1 MLEAAGG
8 NPPPARFRSF
18 HRCRLSALQIQPVE
32 PIAWRDGSGLRQ
44 PTCCTTA
51 DGRIHRTA
59 QFPRG
64 LPPLLTLAIVSGLG
78 LGAMYGL
85 IALGFYMTYAV
96 SSTVNFSQGTSVML
110 GAVLAFVFSQQLQWG
125 IVPSVLVALA
135 ACAVWGVLV
144 ERLAV
149 RPFVRA
155 GSNAWLMSTVA
166 VGIVLENVVLFTF
179 GKEPRSFPSPFS
191 GTHLRIGDIDVY
203 PLQIAIPLV
212 GVAVAVGLALFT
224 RRTRLGQALSAIVQN
239 PAAASLMGIN
249 VSVAVTATYAFS
261 TVLAGI
267 AGILIAPLVTVAADL
282 GTLFGIK
289 AFAVAILGG
298 ITSAR
303 GVVIAGFIFGLVE
316 ALVTAY
322 LGSSHTNILTFTL
335 VIVAL
340 AIRPHGLFGLALV
353 KKV

>member
-1 MLEAAGG
+1 M
-8 NPPPARFRSF
+8 
-18 HRCRLSALQIQPVE
+18 
-32 PIAWRDGSGLRQ
+32 
-44 PTCCTTA
+44 
-51 DGRIHRTA
+51 
-59 QFPRG
+59 
-64 LPPLLTLAIVSGLG
+64 LTLALVSGVG

-85 IALGFYMTYAV
+85 IALGFYMTYSV

-110 GAVLAFVFSQQLQWG
+110 GAVLAFVFSQQLKWG
-125 IVPSVLVALA
+125 IVPSVLLSLAL
-135 ACAVWGVLV
+135 CAVWGALV

-191 GTHLRIGDIDVY
+191 GPHLKLGDIDVY

-212 GVAVAVGLALFT
+212 GIAVAAGLALFT
-224 RRTRLGQALSAIVQN
+224 RRTRLGQSLAAIVQN
-239 PAAASLMGIN
+239 PGAASLMGIN
-249 VSVAVTATYAFS
+249 VSTAVTASYAIS
-261 TVLAGI
+261 TVFAGV
-267 AGILIAPLVTVAADL
+267 AGILIAPLVTVSADL
-282 GTLFGIK
+282 GMLFGIK

-298 ITSAR
+298 IGSAR
-303 GVVIAGFIFGLVE
+303 GVVIAGFIYGLTE
-316 ALVTAY
+316 ALVTSY
-322 LGSSHTNILTFTL
+322 VGSSYTNILTFAL

-340 AIRPHGLFGLALV
+340 AIRPHGLFGVAAV

>member
-1 MLEAAGG
+1 M
-8 NPPPARFRSF
+8 
-18 HRCRLSALQIQPVE
+18 
-32 PIAWRDGSGLRQ
+32 
-44 PTCCTTA
+44 
-51 DGRIHRTA
+51 
-59 QFPRG
+59 
-64 LPPLLTLAIVSGLG
+64 LTLAIVSGLG

-85 IALGFYMTYAV
+85 IALGFYITYAV

-110 GAVLAFVFSQQLQWG
+110 GAVLAFVFSQQLGWG
-125 IVPSVLVALA
+125 IVPSVVVALA
-135 ACAVWGVLV
+135 ACALWGVLV

-191 GTHLRIGDIDVY
+191 GAHLRIGDIDVY
-203 PLQIAIPLV
+203 PLQVAIPLV
-212 GVAVAVGLALFT
+212 GLAVAFGLALFT
-224 RRTRLGQALSAIVQN
+224 RRTRLGQALAAIVQN

-298 ITSAR
+298 ISSAR
-303 GVVIAGFIFGLVE
+303 GVVTAGFIFGLTE
-316 ALVTAY
+316 ALVTAF
-322 LGSSHTNILTFTL
+322 LGSSHTNILTFAL

-340 AIRPHGLFGLALV
+340 AIRPHGLFGLAAV

>member
-1 MLEAAGG
+1 
-8 NPPPARFRSF
+8 
-18 HRCRLSALQIQPVE
+18 
-32 PIAWRDGSGLRQ
+32 
-44 PTCCTTA
+44 
-51 DGRIHRTA
+51 
-59 QFPRG
+59 
-64 LPPLLTLAIVSGLG
+64 LLTLAVVSGLG

-110 GAVLAFVFSQQLQWG
+110 GAVLAFVFSQQLGWWL
-125 IVPSVLVALA
+125 VPSIVVSLA
-135 ACAVWGVLV
+135 ICAVWGVLV

-191 GTHLRIGDIDVY
+191 GPHLALGGIDVY
-203 PLQIAIPLV
+203 PLQVAIPIV
-212 GVAVAVGLALFT
+212 GIAVATGLALFT

-249 VSVAVTATYAFS
+249 VSTAVTASYAIS
-261 TVLAGI
+261 TVFAGV

-303 GVVIAGFIFGLVE
+303 GVVIAGFIYGLTE
-316 ALVTAY
+316 ALVTSFV
-322 LGSSHTNILTFTL
+322 GSSYTNILAFSL

-340 AIRPHGLFGLALV
+340 AIRPHGLFGAAAV
-353 KKV
+353 NKV

>member
-1 MLEAAGG
+1 M
-8 NPPPARFRSF
+8 
-18 HRCRLSALQIQPVE
+18 
-32 PIAWRDGSGLRQ
+32 
-44 PTCCTTA
+44 
-51 DGRIHRTA
+51 
-59 QFPRG
+59 
-64 LPPLLTLAIVSGLG
+64 LTLAIVSGLG

-110 GAVLAFVFSQQLQWG
+110 GAVLAFVFSQQLHWG
-125 IVPSVLVALA
+125 LTASVVAALA
-135 ACAVWGVLV
+135 ICAVWGVLV
-144 ERLAV
+144 ERFAV

-191 GTHLRIGDIDVY
+191 GPHLQLGDIDVY
-203 PLQIAIPLV
+203 PLQVAIPV
-212 GVAVAVGLALFT
+212 VGLALAFGLAIFT

-239 PAAASLMGIN
+239 PAAASLMGID
-249 VSVAVTATYAFS
+249 VSAAVTATYAMS
-261 TVLAGI
+261 TVFAGV

-303 GVVIAGFIFGLVE
+303 GVVVAGFIFGLTE
-316 ALVTAY
+316 ALVTSY
-322 LGSSHTNILTFTL
+322 LGSSYTNVLTFAL

-340 AIRPHGLFGLALV
+340 AIRPHGLFGVAAV
-353 KKV
+353 QKV

>member
-1 MLEAAGG
+1 M
-8 NPPPARFRSF
+8 
-18 HRCRLSALQIQPVE
+18 
-32 PIAWRDGSGLRQ
+32 
-44 PTCCTTA
+44 
-51 DGRIHRTA
+51 
-59 QFPRG
+59 
-64 LPPLLTLAIVSGLG
+64 LTLALVSGVG

-85 IALGFYMTYAV
+85 IALGFYMTYAM

-110 GAVLAFVFSQQLQWG
+110 GAVLVFVFSQQLRWG
-125 IVPSVLVALA
+125 LVPSIAAALA
-135 ACAVWGVLV
+135 ICAVWGVLV

-191 GTHLRIGDIDVY
+191 GPHLQLGDIAVY
-203 PLQIAIPLV
+203 PLQVVIPVV
-212 GVAVAVGLALFT
+212 GIAVAFGLAIFM

-249 VSVAVTATYAFS
+249 VSVAVTASYAIS
-261 TVLAGI
+261 TVFAGV
-267 AGILIAPLVTVAADL
+267 AGILIAPLVTVSADL

-303 GVVIAGFIFGLVE
+303 GVVIAGFIYGLTE
-316 ALVTAY
+316 ALVTAFI
-322 LGSSHTNILTFTL
+322 GSSYTNILTFAL

-340 AIRPHGLFGLALV
+340 AVRPHGLFGVAAV

>member
-1 MLEAAGG
+1 M
-8 NPPPARFRSF
+8 
-18 HRCRLSALQIQPVE
+18 
-32 PIAWRDGSGLRQ
+32 
-44 PTCCTTA
+44 
-51 DGRIHRTA
+51 
-59 QFPRG
+59 
-64 LPPLLTLAIVSGLG
+64 LTLALVSGLG

-96 SSTVNFSQGTSVML
+96 SNTVNFSQGTSVML
-110 GAVLAFVFSQQLQWG
+110 GAVLTFVFSQQLEWG
-125 IVPSVLVALA
+125 LVPSVAAALA

-144 ERLAV
+144 ERFAV

-191 GTHLRIGDIDVY
+191 GPHIQLGDIDVY
-203 PLQIAIPLV
+203 PLQVAIPI
-212 GVAVAVGLALFT
+212 VGLAVAFGLAVFT

-249 VSVAVTATYAFS
+249 VAVAITASYAVS
-261 TVLAGI
+261 TVFAGV
-267 AGILIAPLVTVAADL
+267 AGILIAPLVTVSADL

-298 ITSAR
+298 IASAR
-303 GVVIAGFIFGLVE
+303 GVVLAGFIYGLTE
-316 ALVTAY
+316 ALVTAFI
-322 LGSSHTNILTFTL
+322 GSSYTNILTFAL

-340 AIRPHGLFGLALV
+340 AVRPHGLFGLAAA

>member
-1 MLEAAGG
+1 
-8 NPPPARFRSF
+8 
-18 HRCRLSALQIQPVE
+18 
-32 PIAWRDGSGLRQ
+32 
-44 PTCCTTA
+44 
-51 DGRIHRTA
+51 
-59 QFPRG
+59 
-64 LPPLLTLAIVSGLG
+64 LLTLAIVSGLG

-110 GAVLAFVFSQQLQWG
+110 GAVLVFVFSQQLQWG
-125 IVPSVLVALA
+125 LVPGIAAALA
-135 ACAVWGVLV
+135 LCALWGVLV
-144 ERLAV
+144 ERLVV

-166 VGIVLENVVLFTF
+166 IGIVLENVVLFTF

-191 GTHLRIGDIDVY
+191 GPHLHLGDIDIY
-203 PLQIAIPLV
+203 PLQMAIPI
-212 GVAVAVGLALFT
+212 VGLAVAFGLAAFT

-249 VSVAVTATYAFS
+249 VSVAVTASYAIS
-261 TVLAGI
+261 TVFAGV
-267 AGILIAPLVTVAADL
+267 AGILIAPLVTVSADM

-298 ITSAR
+298 IASAR
-303 GVVIAGFIFGLVE
+303 GVVIAGFIYGLTE
-316 ALVTAY
+316 ALVTAFI
-322 LGSSHTNILTFTL
+322 GSSYTNILTFAL

-340 AIRPHGLFGLALV
+340 AVRPHGLFGLAEV

>member
-1 MLEAAGG
+1 M
-8 NPPPARFRSF
+8 
-18 HRCRLSALQIQPVE
+18 
-32 PIAWRDGSGLRQ
+32 
-44 PTCCTTA
+44 
-51 DGRIHRTA
+51 
-59 QFPRG
+59 
-64 LPPLLTLAIVSGLG
+64 LTLAIVSGLG

-110 GAVLAFVFSQQLQWG
+110 GAVLVFVLSQQLQWALL
-125 IVPSVLVALA
+125 PSIAVALA
-135 ACAVWGVLV
+135 LCALWGILV
-144 ERLAV
+144 ERFAV

-166 VGIVLENVVLFTF
+166 VGIILENVVLFTF

-191 GTHLRIGDIDVY
+191 GAQIRIGEIDVY
-203 PLQIAIPLV
+203 PLQIAIPVV
-212 GVAVAVGLALFT
+212 GLAVAFGLALFT
-224 RRTRLGQALSAIVQN
+224 RRTRAGQALAAIVQN

-249 VSVAVTATYAFS
+249 VSVAVTASYAIS
-261 TVLAGI
+261 TVFAGV
-267 AGILIAPLVTVAADL
+267 AGILIAPLVTVSADL

-303 GVVIAGFIFGLVE
+303 GVVLAGFIFGLTE
-316 ALVTAY
+316 AMVTSY
-322 LGSSHTNILTFTL
+322 VGSSYTNILTFAL

-340 AIRPHGLFGLALV
+340 AVRPHGLFGIAAV

>member
-1 MLEAAGG
+1 M
-8 NPPPARFRSF
+8 
-18 HRCRLSALQIQPVE
+18 
-32 PIAWRDGSGLRQ
+32 
-44 PTCCTTA
+44 
-51 DGRIHRTA
+51 
-59 QFPRG
+59 
-64 LPPLLTLAIVSGLG
+64 LTLALVSGVG

-85 IALGFYMTYAV
+85 IALGFYMTYSV

-110 GAVLAFVFSQQLQWG
+110 GAVLAFVFSQQLKWG
-125 IVPSVLVALA
+125 IVPSVLLSLAL
-135 ACAVWGVLV
+135 CAVWGALV

-191 GTHLRIGDIDVY
+191 GPHLKLGDIDVY

-212 GVAVAVGLALFT
+212 GIAVAAGLALFT
-224 RRTRLGQALSAIVQN
+224 RRTRLGQSLAAIVQN
-239 PAAASLMGIN
+239 PGAASLMGIN
-249 VSVAVTATYAFS
+249 VSTAVTASYAIS
-261 TVLAGI
+261 TVFAGV
-267 AGILIAPLVTVAADL
+267 AGILIAPLVTVSADL
-282 GTLFGIK
+282 GMLFGIQ

-298 ITSAR
+298 IGSAR
-303 GVVIAGFIFGLVE
+303 GVVIAGFIYGLTE
-316 ALVTAY
+316 ALVTSY
-322 LGSSHTNILTFTL
+322 VGSSYTNILTFAL

-340 AIRPHGLFGLALV
+340 AIRPHGLFGVAAV

>member
-1 MLEAAGG
+1 
-8 NPPPARFRSF
+8 
-18 HRCRLSALQIQPVE
+18 
-32 PIAWRDGSGLRQ
+32 
-44 PTCCTTA
+44 
-51 DGRIHRTA
+51 
-59 QFPRG
+59 
-64 LPPLLTLAIVSGLG
+64 LLTLALVSGLG

-85 IALGFYMTYAV
+85 IALGFYITYAV

-110 GAVLAFVFSQQLQWG
+110 GAVLAFVFSQQLGWPF
-125 IVPSVLVALA
+125 VPSVVAALA
-135 ACAVWGVLV
+135 ICAVWGVVV

-149 RPFVRA
+149 RPFARA

-191 GTHLRIGDIDVY
+191 GPHVQIGGIEVY
-203 PLQIAIPLV
+203 PLQIAIPIV
-212 GVAVAVGLALFT
+212 GIAVASGLALFT
-224 RRTRLGQALSAIVQN
+224 RHTRLGQALSAIVQN
-239 PAAASLMGIN
+239 PSAASLMGID
-249 VSVAVTATYAFS
+249 VSVAVTASYALS
-261 TVLAGI
+261 TVFAGV

-303 GVVIAGFIFGLVE
+303 GVVVAGFIYGLTE
-316 ALVTAY
+316 ALVTSY
-322 LGSSHTNILTFTL
+322 VGSSYTNILTFSL

-340 AIRPHGLFGLALV
+340 AVRPHGLFGMAAV

>member
-1 MLEAAGG
+1 
-8 NPPPARFRSF
+8 
-18 HRCRLSALQIQPVE
+18 
-32 PIAWRDGSGLRQ
+32 
-44 PTCCTTA
+44 
-51 DGRIHRTA
+51 
-59 QFPRG
+59 
-64 LPPLLTLAIVSGLG
+64 
-78 LGAMYGL
+78 MYGL
-85 IALGFYMTYAV
+85 IALGYYTTYAV
-96 SSTVNFSQGTSVML
+96 SSTVNFAQGTSVML
-110 GAVLAFVFSQQLQWG
+110 GAVLAFVFSQQLGWPLA
-125 IVPSVLVALA
+125 PSVIAALV

-155 GSNAWLMSTVA
+155 GSSAWLMSTVA

-191 GTHLRIGDIDVY
+191 GPHLQVGGIDVY
-203 PLQIAIPLV
+203 PLQVLIPIV
-212 GVAVAVGLALFT
+212 GISVALGLAVFT

-249 VSVAVTATYAFS
+249 VSVAVTASYALS
-261 TVLAGI
+261 TVFAGV

-303 GVVIAGFIFGLVE
+303 GVVIAGFIYGLTE
-316 ALVTAY
+316 ALVTSFV
-322 LGSSHTNILTFTL
+322 GSSYTNILTFSL
-335 VIVAL
+335 VIAAL
-340 AIRPHGLFGLALV
+340 ALRPHGLFGVAAV
-353 KKV
+353 RKV

>member
-1 MLEAAGG
+1 M
-8 NPPPARFRSF
+8 
-18 HRCRLSALQIQPVE
+18 
-32 PIAWRDGSGLRQ
+32 
-44 PTCCTTA
+44 
-51 DGRIHRTA
+51 
-59 QFPRG
+59 
-64 LPPLLTLAIVSGLG
+64 LTLALVSGVG

-85 IALGFYMTYAV
+85 IALGFYMTYSV

-110 GAVLAFVFSQQLQWG
+110 GAVLAFVFSQQLKWG
-125 IVPSVLVALA
+125 IVPSVLLSLAL
-135 ACAVWGVLV
+135 CAVWGALV

-191 GTHLRIGDIDVY
+191 GAHLRLGEIDVY
-203 PLQIAIPLV
+203 PLQLAIPLV
-212 GVAVAVGLALFT
+212 GLAVAVGLAVFT

-249 VSVAVTATYAFS
+249 VSVAVTASYAIS
-261 TVLAGI
+261 TVFAGI
-267 AGILIAPLVTVAADL
+267 AGILIAPLVTVSADL
-282 GTLFGIK
+282 GMLFGIK

-298 ITSAR
+298 ISSAR
-303 GVVIAGFIFGLVE
+303 GVVIAGFIYGLTE
-316 ALVTAY
+316 ALVTAF
-322 LGSSHTNILTFTL
+322 LGSSYTNILTFAL

-340 AIRPHGLFGLALV
+340 AFRPHGLFGVAAV

>member
-1 MLEAAGG
+1 M
-8 NPPPARFRSF
+8 
-18 HRCRLSALQIQPVE
+18 
-32 PIAWRDGSGLRQ
+32 
-44 PTCCTTA
+44 
-51 DGRIHRTA
+51 
-59 QFPRG
+59 
-64 LPPLLTLAIVSGLG
+64 LTLAIVSGLG

-110 GAVLAFVFSQQLQWG
+110 GAVLAFVFSQQLEWG
-125 IVPSVLVALA
+125 IVASVATALA
-135 ACAVWGVLV
+135 ICALWGALV
-144 ERLAV
+144 ERIAV

-166 VGIVLENVVLFTF
+166 IGIVLENIVLFTF

-191 GTHLRIGDIDVY
+191 GAHLRLGDVDIY
-203 PLQIAIPLV
+203 PLQAAIPVIGL
-212 GVAVAVGLALFT
+212 AVAFGLALFT

-239 PAAASLMGIN
+239 PAAATLMGIN
-249 VSVAVTATYAFS
+249 VSVAVTASYAVS
-261 TVLAGI
+261 TVFAGI
-267 AGILIAPLVTVAADL
+267 AGIMIAPLVSVSADF
-282 GTLFGIK
+282 GTLFGVK

-303 GVVIAGFIFGLVE
+303 GVVVAGFIYGLTE
-316 ALVTAY
+316 ALVTAFV
-322 LGSSHTNILTFTL
+322 GSSYTNILAFAL

-340 AIRPHGLFGLALV
+340 AFRPHGLFGLAAV

>member
-1 MLEAAGG
+1 
-8 NPPPARFRSF
+8 
-18 HRCRLSALQIQPVE
+18 
-32 PIAWRDGSGLRQ
+32 
-44 PTCCTTA
+44 
-51 DGRIHRTA
+51 
-59 QFPRG
+59 
-64 LPPLLTLAIVSGLG
+64 LLTLAIVSGLG

-85 IALGFYMTYAV
+85 IALGFYMTYSV

-110 GAVLAFVFSQQLQWG
+110 GAVLVFVFSQQLQWG
-125 IVPSVLVALA
+125 LAPSVAVALL
-135 ACAVWGVLV
+135 ACAMWGVLI
-144 ERLAV
+144 ERLVV

-166 VGIVLENVVLFTF
+166 IGIVLENVVMFTF

-191 GTHLRIGDIDVY
+191 GPHLQLGEIAVY
-203 PLQIAIPLV
+203 PLQVAIPVV
-212 GVAVAVGLALFT
+212 GIAVAVGLALFT

-249 VSVAVTATYAFS
+249 VSVAVTASYAIS
-261 TVLAGI
+261 TVFAGI
-267 AGILIAPLVTVAADL
+267 AGILIAPLVTVAADM

-298 ITSAR
+298 ISSAR
-303 GVVIAGFIFGLVE
+303 GVVIAGFIFGLIE
-316 ALVTAY
+316 ALVTSY
-322 LGSSHTNILTFTL
+322 VGSSHTNILTFAL

-340 AIRPHGLFGLALV
+340 AFRPHGLFGVAAV

>member
-1 MLEAAGG
+1 M
-8 NPPPARFRSF
+8 
-18 HRCRLSALQIQPVE
+18 
-32 PIAWRDGSGLRQ
+32 
-44 PTCCTTA
+44 
-51 DGRIHRTA
+51 
-59 QFPRG
+59 
-64 LPPLLTLAIVSGLG
+64 LTLAIVSGLG

-110 GAVLAFVFSQQLQWG
+110 GAVLVFVFSQQLQWG
-125 IVPSVLVALA
+125 LVPGIAAALA
-135 ACAVWGVLV
+135 LCALWGVLV
-144 ERLAV
+144 ERLVV

-166 VGIVLENVVLFTF
+166 IGIVLENVVLFTF

-191 GTHLRIGDIDVY
+191 GPHLHLGDIDIY
-203 PLQIAIPLV
+203 PLQMAIPI
-212 GVAVAVGLALFT
+212 VGLAVAFGLAAFT

-249 VSVAVTATYAFS
+249 VSVAVTASYAIS
-261 TVLAGI
+261 TVFAGI
-267 AGILIAPLVTVAADL
+267 AGILIAPLVTVSADM

-298 ITSAR
+298 IASAR
-303 GVVIAGFIFGLVE
+303 GVVIAGFIYGLTE
-316 ALVTAY
+316 ALVTAFI
-322 LGSSHTNILTFTL
+322 GSSYTNILTFAL

-340 AIRPHGLFGLALV
+340 AVRPHGLFGLAEV

>member
-1 MLEAAGG
+1 
-8 NPPPARFRSF
+8 
-18 HRCRLSALQIQPVE
+18 
-32 PIAWRDGSGLRQ
+32 
-44 PTCCTTA
+44 
-51 DGRIHRTA
+51 
-59 QFPRG
+59 
-64 LPPLLTLAIVSGLG
+64 
-78 LGAMYGL
+78 
-85 IALGFYMTYAV
+85 MTYAV

-110 GAVLAFVFSQQLQWG
+110 GAVLAFVFSQQLHWG
-125 IVPSVLVALA
+125 LTASVVAALA
-135 ACAVWGVLV
+135 ICAVWGVLV
-144 ERLAV
+144 ERFAV

-191 GTHLRIGDIDVY
+191 GPHLQLGDIAVY
-203 PLQIAIPLV
+203 PLQVAIPV
-212 GVAVAVGLALFT
+212 VGLALAFGLAIFT

-239 PAAASLMGIN
+239 PAAASLMGID
-249 VSVAVTATYAFS
+249 VSAAVTATYAMS
-261 TVLAGI
+261 TVFAGV

-303 GVVIAGFIFGLVE
+303 GVVVAGFIFGLTE
-316 ALVTAY
+316 ALVTSY
-322 LGSSHTNILTFTL
+322 LGSSYTNVLTFAL

-340 AIRPHGLFGLALV
+340 AIRPHGLFGWRRC
-353 KKV
+353 KKSEPAACGATSSCCCWCWAQSHSRPSPINTSFISSRWRR

>member
-1 MLEAAGG
+1 M
-8 NPPPARFRSF
+8 
-18 HRCRLSALQIQPVE
+18 
-32 PIAWRDGSGLRQ
+32 
-44 PTCCTTA
+44 
-51 DGRIHRTA
+51 
-59 QFPRG
+59 
-64 LPPLLTLAIVSGLG
+64 LTLAIVSGLG

-85 IALGFYMTYAV
+85 IALGFYITYAV

-110 GAVLAFVFSQQLQWG
+110 GAVLAFVFSQQLGWG
-125 IVPSVLVALA
+125 MVPSVVVALA
-135 ACAVWGVLV
+135 ACALWGVLV

-191 GTHLRIGDIDVY
+191 GAHLRIGDIDVY
-203 PLQIAIPLV
+203 PLQLAIPLV
-212 GVAVAVGLALFT
+212 GLAVAFGLALFT
-224 RRTRLGQALSAIVQN
+224 RRTRLGQALAAIVQN

-298 ITSAR
+298 ISSAR
-303 GVVIAGFIFGLVE
+303 GVVIAGFIFGLTE
-316 ALVTAY
+316 ALVTAF
-322 LGSSHTNILTFTL
+322 LGSSHTNILTFAL

-340 AIRPHGLFGLALV
+340 AIRPHGLFGLAAV

>member
-1 MLEAAGG
+1 M
-8 NPPPARFRSF
+8 
-18 HRCRLSALQIQPVE
+18 
-32 PIAWRDGSGLRQ
+32 
-44 PTCCTTA
+44 
-51 DGRIHRTA
+51 
-59 QFPRG
+59 
-64 LPPLLTLAIVSGLG
+64 LTLAIVSGLG

-110 GAVLAFVFSQQLQWG
+110 GAVLVFVFSQQLQWG
-125 IVPSVLVALA
+125 LVPGIAAALA
-135 ACAVWGVLV
+135 LCALWGVLV
-144 ERLAV
+144 ERLVV

-166 VGIVLENVVLFTF
+166 IGIVLENVVLFTF

-191 GTHLRIGDIDVY
+191 GAHLHLGDIDIY
-203 PLQIAIPLV
+203 PLQMAIPI
-212 GVAVAVGLALFT
+212 VGLAVAFGLAAFT
-224 RRTRLGQALSAIVQN
+224 RRARLGQALSAIVQN

-249 VSVAVTATYAFS
+249 VSVAVTASYAIS
-261 TVLAGI
+261 TVFAGV
-267 AGILIAPLVTVAADL
+267 AGILIAPLVTVSADM

-298 ITSAR
+298 IASAR
-303 GVVIAGFIFGLVE
+303 GVVVAGFIYGLTE
-316 ALVTAY
+316 ALVTAFI
-322 LGSSHTNILTFTL
+322 GSSYTNILTFAL

-340 AIRPHGLFGLALV
+340 AVRPHGLFGLAEV

>member
-1 MLEAAGG
+1 
-8 NPPPARFRSF
+8 
-18 HRCRLSALQIQPVE
+18 
-32 PIAWRDGSGLRQ
+32 
-44 PTCCTTA
+44 
-51 DGRIHRTA
+51 
-59 QFPRG
+59 
-64 LPPLLTLAIVSGLG
+64 LLTLAVVSGLG

-110 GAVLAFVFSQQLQWG
+110 GAVLAFVFSQQLGWWL
-125 IVPSVLVALA
+125 VPSIVVSLA
-135 ACAVWGVLV
+135 ICAVWGVLV

-191 GTHLRIGDIDVY
+191 GPHLSLGGIDVY
-203 PLQIAIPLV
+203 PLQVAIPIV
-212 GVAVAVGLALFT
+212 GIAVATGLALFT

-249 VSVAVTATYAFS
+249 VSTAVTASYAIS
-261 TVLAGI
+261 TVFAGV

-303 GVVIAGFIFGLVE
+303 GVVIAGFIYGLTE
-316 ALVTAY
+316 ALVTSFV
-322 LGSSHTNILTFTL
+322 GSSYTNILAFSL

-340 AIRPHGLFGLALV
+340 AIRPHGLFGAAAV
-353 KKV
+353 NKV